1 MQVRSLLLSTAAAF
15 ALVAC
20 GGQDEAPD
28 GQAGSSDNA
37 QIDRAVPDLP
47 ETRTVTLQADDDF
60 VTQLQTALITAQEGD
75 VIALPEGVFNLTDGL
90 SLDVDRVTLQGA
102 GEGKTVLNY
111 AGQSGAGEGLLVT
124 SDDIILQDF
133 TIQDTA
139 GDGIKSKGADRIVYR
154 NLTVE
159 WTGEPDESNG
169 AYAVYPVES
178 SDILIEQVTVRG
190 ASDAGIYVGQSDNII
205 VRNSV
210 AEYNVAGIEIENS
223 TNADVYNNRTEFNT
237 GGILVFDLPDLPKV
251 GGHTTR
257 VYDNVIKNNNTRN
270 FAPPGNI
277 VAEVPSGTGVIVMA
291 NENVH
296 VFNNEFAD
304 NRTAHV
310 LLTAYQSAFGDER
323 YNPLPRNI
331 SVKGNTYSGGGN
343 DPQGAM
349 QPIGQALGGQ
359 LPEIVWDGVS
369 RWGDNADIEN
379 NIAIE
384 EDASIGFMS
393 LGIGA
398 YPLEPSKIRPSQDRP
413 AANPIDRPEKVV
425 LSHAKGS

>member
-1 MQVRSLLLSTAAAF
+1 MRVKSLCMATAAALV
-15 ALVAC
+15 LVAC
-20 GGQDEAPD
+20 GGQGEGA
-28 GQAGSSDNA
+28 GSQAGPSDST
-37 QIDRAVPDLP
+37 QTDRAVPDLP
-47 ETRTVTLQADDDF
+47 DTRTVTLQADANF
-60 VTQLQTALITAQEGD
+60 VTGLQTALITAREGD
-75 VIALPEGVFNLTDGL
+75 IIQLPEGVFNLTDGL

-102 GEGKTVLNY
+102 GEGKTVLSY
-111 AGQSGAGEGLLVT
+111 SDQSGAGEGLLVT
-124 SDDIILQDF
+124 SDDVILQDL

-139 GDGIKSKGADRIVYR
+139 GDGIKSKGADRIIYR

-169 AYAVYPVES
+169 AYGVYPVES
-178 SDILIEQVTVRG
+178 SDILIEGVTVRG
-190 ASDAGIYVGQSDNII
+190 ASDAGVYVGQSDNII

-223 TNADVYNNRTEFNT
+223 TNADVYNNRAEHNT

-277 VAEVPSGTGVIVMA
+277 VAEVPSGTGVIIMA

-304 NRTAHV
+304 NRSAHV
-310 LLTAYQSAFGDER
+310 LLTAYQSSFADER

-331 SVKGNTYSGGGN
+331 SVKGNRYSGGGN
-343 DPQGAM
+343 DPQGLM

-359 LPEIVWDGVS
+359 LPVIVWDGVT
-369 RWGDNADIEN
+369 RWNENADIEN
-379 NIAIE
+379 NIMIE
-384 EDASIGFMS
+384 EDTKVSFVN

-398 YPLEPSKIRPSQDRP
+398 YPLEPSKVRPSFERPSGTAIERP
-413 AANPIDRPEKVV
+413 AKVV
-425 LSHAKGS
+425 LAHAKGS